1 MPEIIEFAGIGN
13 FIDMPVKTYSSGMY
27 SKLAFSITA
36 ILETE
41 IMLIDEVLSVGDQK
55 FKKKSYEKMRSLIMN
70 KDRTVV
76 IVSHSSDTLR
86 KLCDNI
92 LWLHDGVVK
101 MQGTTEE
108 VLPLYEEFMS

>member
-1 MPEIIEFAGIGN
+1 MVTQSLRRRAT
-13 FIDMPVKTYSSGMY
+13 K
-27 SKLAFSITA
+27 
-36 ILETE
+36 
-41 IMLIDEVLSVGDQK
+41 
-55 FKKKSYEKMRSLIMN
+55 KMRSLIMN

>member
-1 MPEIIEFAGIGN
+1 MVTQSLKRRAT
-13 FIDMPVKTYSSGMY
+13 K
-27 SKLAFSITA
+27 
-36 ILETE
+36 
-41 IMLIDEVLSVGDQK
+41 
-55 FKKKSYEKMRSLIMN
+55 KMRSLIMN

>member
-1 MPEIIEFAGIGN
+1 
-13 FIDMPVKTYSSGMY
+13 
-27 SKLAFSITA
+27 
-36 ILETE
+36 
-41 IMLIDEVLSVGDQK
+41 
-55 FKKKSYEKMRSLIMN
+55 MRSLIMN

-76 IVSHSSDTLR
+76 TVSHSSDTLR